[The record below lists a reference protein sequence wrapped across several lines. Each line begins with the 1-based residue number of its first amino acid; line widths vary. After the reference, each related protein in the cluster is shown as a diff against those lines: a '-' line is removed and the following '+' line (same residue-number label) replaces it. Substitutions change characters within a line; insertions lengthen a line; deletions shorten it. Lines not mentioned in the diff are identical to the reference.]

1 MRLRRI
7 PLRATLTA
15 LLALGCGGGG
25 AASSSGP
32 AVVDAPLA
40 PSTAADPPSYTP
52 PPAAT
57 GEPGGPVGLATSG
70 GHEQAEVMAV
80 RFLEALR
87 DGDERGLRRLLDE
100 RLARAQ
106 PRLSSARQPRDHLI
120 EVMLRHPRRGN
131 LGPDTP
137 LEELVRLEG
146 VEVTPLRDVTR
157 RIPDGLEATDLHLT
171 IPLTAAG
178 RRVLRFL
185 LPGWAHQGALVIR
198 TGVAP
203 RIVGL

>member
-87 DGDERGLRRLLDE
+87 DGDERGL
-100 RLARAQ
+100 
-106 PRLSSARQPRDHLI
+106 
-120 EVMLRHPRRGN
+120 
-131 LGPDTP
+131 
-137 LEELVRLEG
+137 
-146 VEVTPLRDVTR
+146 
-157 RIPDGLEATDLHLT
+157 
-171 IPLTAAG
+171 
-178 RRVLRFL
+178 
-185 LPGWAHQGALVIR
+185 
-198 TGVAP
+198 
-203 RIVGL
+203 